1 MTPPGHIRSVLE
13 VVALRTLA
21 EEVLDVV
28 SEVPRPGR
36 NVASSLPSAR
46 QLTDQLLCPQSLRV
60 MFQLKVLLT
69 D

>member
-46 QLTDQLLCPQSLRV
+46 QSTDQLLCPQSL
-60 MFQLKVLLT
+60 
-69 D
+69 